1 MVLADDREEPVFDTD
16 FMIENAAGL
25 QSVAVMVHREGMAA
39 SDRGGHIDFIGS
51 FQAAPILWALGI
63 EIALK
68 AWVCRSSKGSGVKGH
83 DLLDLFD
90 ELDEKTQHL
99 LEEAW
104 KRGRGTGTADDPI
117 PEMAMPKRVLEAKT
131 LQELTDF
138 RLSSLRELLEE
149 HREVFVNWRYL
160 HERPRE
166 RPHPGVLD
174 KVLTVLIDTYRK
186 HSEDWA
192 NQVT

>member
-1 MVLADDREEPVFDTD
+1 MNADDREGPIFDTD
-16 FMIENAAGL
+16 FMIDNAAGL
-25 QSVAVMVHREGMAA
+25 QSVAVMVHREGKAV
-39 SDRGGHIDFIGS
+39 SDGHDPIDFIGRY
-51 FQAAPILWALGI
+51 QAAPILWALGI

-68 AWVCRSSKGSGVKGH
+68 AWVCQNSKGNRPKGH
-83 DLLDLFD
+83 DLLELFD
-90 ELDEKTQHL
+90 ELDGETQHL

-104 KRGRGTGTADDPI
+104 IRGRGKGTADDPI
-117 PEMAMPKRVLEAKT
+117 PEIAMPRRVLEAKT
-131 LQELTDF
+131 LRELTEF

-149 HREVFVNWRYL
+149 HRKVFVNWRYL

-186 HSEDWA
+186 HRSLKNTEYI
-192 NQVT
+192 

>member
-1 MVLADDREEPVFDTD
+1 MSADDREEPVFDTD
-16 FMIENAAGL
+16 FMIDNAAGL
-25 QSVAVMVHREGMAA
+25 RSVAVMVHREGMAV
-39 SDRGGHIDFIGS
+39 SGGRDRIDFIGS

-68 AWVCRSSKGSGVKGH
+68 AWVCRNSKGSRPKGH

-90 ELDEKTQHL
+90 ELDEKTKHL

-104 KRGRGTGTADDPI
+104 KRGRGKGTADDPV
-117 PEMAMPKRVLEAKT
+117 PEMATPRRVLEAKT
-131 LQELTDF
+131 LQELTGF

-149 HREVFVNWRYL
+149 HRRVFVNWRYL
-160 HERPRE
+160 HERPCE

-174 KVLTVLIDTYRK
+174 KVLTVLIDAYRK
-186 HSEDWA
+186 HRRIG
-192 NQVT
+192 QIKQPG

>member
-1 MVLADDREEPVFDTD
+1 MNADNRKEPVFDTD
-16 FMIENAAGL
+16 FMIDNAAGL
-25 QSVAVMVHREGMAA
+25 QSVAVMVDREGRSAL
-39 SDRGGHIDFIGS
+39 DGCGRIDFIGS
-51 FQAAPILWALGI
+51 FQAAPVLWALGI

-68 AWVCRSSKGSGVKGH
+68 AWVCQSSKGSRPKGH
-83 DLLDLFD
+83 DLLELFD

-104 KRGRGTGTADDPI
+104 KCGRGKGTADDPI
-117 PEMAMPKRVLEAKT
+117 PELAMPKRVLEAKT
-131 LQELTDF
+131 FQELIDF

-149 HREVFVNWRYL
+149 HRKVFVNWRYL

-166 RPHPGVLD
+166 RPHSNVLD

-186 HSEDWA
+186 HREGWA
-192 NQVT
+192 N